1 MLAIPHLA
9 KPSRFYSGYRVAIEW
24 LSSGYRVAIGWL
36 SSAYPSGARNVRPTS
51 LHTPKALPSCLITS
65 FFL

>member
-1 MLAIPHLA
+1 MRLAIPHLA

-24 LSSGYRVAIGWL
+24 LSSGYRVAIEWL
-36 SSAYPSGARNVRPTS
+36 PMKGNECAPDLAAHPKGSHITS
-51 LHTPKALPSCLITS
+51 HPITS